1 MLALAAELL
10 VAGFIIGAT
19 LAISA
24 LRYLQALPLMHGD
37 YAKHFEYSA
46 SLHGALSSAPGLW
59 GKTSAAMAWMVDY
72 PPLTYLWTSLLFWR
86 GGPSEASAHLGQLFW
101 LALLLVTTYVA
112 VRGWWGRTAA
122 TVALLLCAS
131 SIVTAEATSRFSP
144 DLAVAATSFTALCL
158 LARAH
163 ELEDARWALATGLF
177 AGLGLLCKWSAA
189 FYLALPAMAVV
200 ASCLLKADWRGR
212 LRFGLLAMLLGACVV
227 AACLGARAGPA
238 AAWAWPLLLGTQL
251 AFITLRLLA
260 RPSDRPLRNAM
271 GAILTTWV
279 MCAPYYAMALSL
291 LLGRLDSQVRGPMSN
306 VPWEILQ
313 TLLASLAVTAVPG
326 LLLLLPV
333 GTMLVLLRRD
343 RCPLSGLSL
352 LALIGG
358 LSLTVLARLQD
369 FRYYAPLVPMA
380 VVLCVG
386 WIAGARSWIRVPLV
400 AVLVTAGLVQGAF
413 LTMAFPDFPTYSTR
427 LAPYVRPYSAFSI
440 RFRGPSGEECPD
452 EALVRARQERVLE
465 RAKVLLPPG
474 PSSITVV
481 RDEVNLR
488 SQLYSAEVLQTLE
501 ISGGQPV
508 AIEEYLFD
516 GRSLRPRLPIQ
527 EALWSLLRMGDRYPG
542 HPYTSTPLPP
552 DVVLVVVE
560 PRSADAATK
569 AIAEVTGRSWSPAGA
584 FALPGKGIARV
595 LAPAPSR
602 PASAVPLVLAHGARG
617 LPRRAVE

>member
-1 MLALAAELL
+1 MLALAVEIL
-10 VAGFIIGAT
+10 VAGFVIGAT

-46 SLHGALSSAPGLW
+46 SLHAALSSAPGLW
-59 GKTSAAMAWMVDY
+59 GKISAAMAWMVDY

-86 GGPSEASAHLGQLFW
+86 SGPSEASAHLGQLFW
-101 LALLLVTTYVA
+101 LALLLVTTHLA
-112 VRGWWGRTAA
+112 VRAWWGRTAA

-131 SIVTAEATSRFSP
+131 SIVTAEATSHYSP
-144 DLAVAATSFTALCL
+144 DLAVAATSFAALCL

-163 ELEDARWALATGLF
+163 DLEDARWALAAGGV
-177 AGLGLLCKWSAA
+177 AGLGFLCKWTAA
-189 FYLALPAMAVV
+189 FYLVLPAMAVV
-200 ASCLLKADWRGR
+200 ASGLLKADWRGR
-212 LRFGLLAMLLGACVV
+212 LRFALLAVLLGACAA

-238 AAWAWPLLLGTQL
+238 AAWMWPLLLGAQL
-251 AFITLRLLA
+251 AFVTLRLLA

-271 GAILTTWV
+271 GALLIPWI

-306 VPWEILQ
+306 VPWDTLKG
-313 TLLASLAVTAVPG
+313 LLASLAVTAVPG

-333 GTMLVLLRRD
+333 GTALVLLRRD

-358 LSLTVLARLQD
+358 LSLTVLARLHD

-386 WIAGARSWIRVPLV
+386 WVACARSWIRVPLF
-400 AVLVTAGLVQGAF
+400 AVLVPAGLVQGAF
-413 LTMAFPDFPTYSTR
+413 LTQEFPDFPTYSTR
-427 LAPYVRPYSAFSI
+427 LAAYIRPYSAFSI
-440 RFRGPSGEECPD
+440 RFRAPSGEECVD
-452 EALVRARQERVLE
+452 EALVRTRQERVLE
-465 RAKVLLPPG
+465 HAKAFLPPG

-481 RDEVNLR
+481 RDEVNPR

-508 AIEEYLFD
+508 AVEEYLFD

-542 HPYTSTPLPP
+542 HHYTSTPLPP
-552 DVVLVVVE
+552 DVVLMVVE

-569 AIAEVTGRSWSPAGA
+569 ALAEVTGRSWKPAGV
-584 FALPGKGIARV
+584 FALPGKGAARI
-595 LAPAPSR
+595 LAPAPPR
-602 PASAVPLVLAHGARG
+602 PAAAAPLVLAHGARG
-617 LPRRAVE
+617 VPRRGVE